1 MALFQGVLFLCL
13 GAGLLLVDYRAL
25 GTGWLPCGPN
35 GFKGRLEV
43 SKDKQPTGFWLMFLL
58 YGLAGLWLV
67 LFSLQLLLGQA
78 EPLPLS

>member
-1 MALFQGVLFLCL
+1 VPWAP
-13 GAGLLLVDYRAL
+13 D
-25 GTGWLPCGPN
+25 